1 MYRTTSTLF
10 VRQGRKRGDIW
21 PSALSGGYQQK
32 VWLNFTWINKYLS
45 FFTSGVQISFS
56 FQEHL

>member
-21 PSALSGGYQQK
+21 PSALSGGY
-32 VWLNFTWINKYLS
+32 INKK
-45 FFTSGVQISFS
+45 FG
-56 FQEHL
+56 